1 MTAGPQSDDKGPSAA
16 FYRRGPRRPPPKPPP
31 GIGCAGEARARSGT
45 FNAVLCDFR
54 SVGHSW
60 TWKCSTF
67 ERRLCRRNDFWGEV
81 SEGGRSPPPS
91 GTYGVITGFATA
103 KGTAA
108 YRARLAPN
116 GADGHFRSWEGLLIS
131 SVGLGT
137 YLGGDDVATD
147 GAYRDTVARSLQLGL
162 NVIDS
167 AINYRHQRSERS
179 VGAALRSQ
187 IEAGSL
193 RRDEVVLST
202 KGGFIPFD
210 GGVPADRDAH
220 LFETYVRSG
229 VLEPRDVVGGC
240 HCMTPRYLADQLQ
253 RSRANLGVET
263 IDVYYLHN
271 PEMQLSAV
279 DRPTFRG
286 RMRAVF
292 QFLEGAVGEGKI
304 RFYGTATWNGYRQPP
319 SAPDFLSLPEFHRLA
334 SEVAGD
340 AHHFR
345 VVQLPYNLAMTEAF
359 THANQPMGE
368 ETVSLLEAARR

>member
-1 MTAGPQSDDKGPSAA
+1 
-16 FYRRGPRRPPPKPPP
+16 
-31 GIGCAGEARARSGT
+31 
-45 FNAVLCDFR
+45 
-54 SVGHSW
+54 
-60 TWKCSTF
+60 
-67 ERRLCRRNDFWGEV
+67 
-81 SEGGRSPPPS
+81 
-91 GTYGVITGFATA
+91 VITGFATA

-108 YRARLAPN
+108 YRARRAPP
-116 GADGHFRSWEGLLIS
+116 GAEEHFRSWAGLLIS

-137 YLGGDDVATD
+137 YLGGEDVATD
-147 GAYRDTVARSLQLGL
+147 RSYRDTVARSLQLGL

-210 GGVPADRDAH
+210 GGVPADRDAY
-220 LFETYVRSG
+220 LLENYVRSR

-304 RFYGTATWNGYRQPP
+304 RFYGMSNFGAEEMAR
-319 SAPDFLSLPEFHRLA
+319 AVVFLA
-334 SEVAGD
+334 SPAASFISGTNLIVDGALTQ
-340 AHHFR
+340 R
-345 VVQLPYNLAMTEAF
+345 VQY
-359 THANQPMGE
+359 
-368 ETVSLLEAARR
+368 